1 MASARARIRCSPLH
15 QHVPHRVC
23 GGPLSPS
30 APPRHRPAEVHD
42 VAVPALVRHL
52 HAHVQRHRRVVRR
65 LGEGRCA
72 LRRTAAR
79 APQHGHRSTGRGQCG
94 LLAATHHPAGSSEG
108 RQAPGSGRPGG
119 CGRGLSG
126 RGGGEGSGG
135 GGGMWRRGRDV
146 EEGRDVRRGRD
157 VEGEGGMW
165 MWSAPPPQVSA
176 RRTRSRCCASARP
189 AAGSARRSARRA
201 LPSTSLPKHAQRQT
215 RAQSLLPAR
224 TRPEG
229 ARGSEGGAVSA
240 GGEGDAWAETAPPR
254 LPRRIRPHPPPCPT
268 LLLPCP
274 TLLLPCPTL
283 LLPCRRRTCT
293 RTAPAGGPRVSATTT
308 QSS

>member
-79 APQHGHRSTGRGQCG
+79 APQHGQGAVRAPRSDPPPGR
-94 LLAATHHPAGSSEG
+94 LLGGTAGS
-108 RQAPGSGRPGG
+108 
-119 CGRGLSG
+119 GLG
-126 RGGGEGSGG
+126 EARWVRERAQRERRRGGK
-135 GGGMWRRGRDV
+135 WRRGRDV

-254 LPRRIRPHPPPCPT
+254 LPRRIRPHPPPCPPSSSPAPPSSSPAAAGPAHG
-268 LLLPCP
+268 LPR
-274 TLLLPCPTL
+274 LGV
-283 LLPCRRRTCT
+283 R
-293 RTAPAGGPRVSATTT
+293 G
-308 QSS
+308 